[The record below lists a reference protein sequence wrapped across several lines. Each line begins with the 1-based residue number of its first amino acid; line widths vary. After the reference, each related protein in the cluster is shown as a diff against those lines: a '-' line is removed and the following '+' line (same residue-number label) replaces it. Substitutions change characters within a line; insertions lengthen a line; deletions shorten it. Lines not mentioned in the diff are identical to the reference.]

1 MKLCVQRTIKM
12 AGTERALGL
21 QPQQPKMMMTSRR
34 EGGGRS
40 MADWVED
47 DNDDGRKLQPRSIQR
62 KEKSKENN
70 KKERNAKD
78 VPSLKQSEQKLK
90 PNRSE

>member
-1 MKLCVQRTIKM
+1 MARTRIAAAAATAAKDDDDDAQEGEVEEGRRM
-12 AGTERALGL
+12 AE
-21 QPQQPKMMMTSRR
+21 
-34 EGGGRS
+34 
-40 MADWVED
+40 WVED

-62 KEKSKENN
+62 KEKSKENDTQ

-78 VPSLKQSEQKLK
+78 VPSFKQSEQKLK